1 MILIAGVRKYLE
13 KISSILLRL
22 SLNSRNSTTQVEQPL
37 RRNMKTKRGI
47 FAVSTVVVAAA
58 AMFASTIPAQAA
70 AVNLKIGTIH
80 PLTGGNADYG
90 IGLNSAAEFG
100 AESVTKAMKKAKI
113 AGSCKI
119 VAQEDDQA
127 TPALAVEAATK
138 LVKSDK
144 VHAIV
149 GPLTSGSTLAA
160 AQSVSVPNNVVMIA
174 TAASSPA
181 VTTFADK
188 DLLFRTYPSD
198 AFQAKVIVKALQNS
212 IGKKG
217 TINIGARNDAFGTA
231 LANVLTNEW
240 VRGGG
245 DVGQKVLWN
254 PENATFDSE
263 AKLLTDKAPDAWVF
277 VDFPDTFAKVGPA
290 LKRTGKWD
298 PTKTFMTEAFNNEA
312 VIQTI
317 GVDIMAG
324 VKGTSAISIGVK
336 ADRWKNAR
344 KKAKPNTKE
353 TFVDG
358 SGYDATVLLCLAAL
372 HGKSVKSDSLKKSL
386 RAVSGANGGK
396 TIPWTKMAALVKAAA
411 AGQAFTYQGAWTTAK
426 FDKAGDTVGALF
438 KVFNVEADGKITSD
452 PKNNIRF

>member
-1 MILIAGVRKYLE
+1 
-13 KISSILLRL
+13 
-22 SLNSRNSTTQVEQPL
+22 
-37 RRNMKTKRGI
+37 MKTKRGI
-47 FAVSTVVVAAA
+47 LAVSTVVVASA
-58 AMFASTIPAQAA
+58 AMFASALPANAA
-70 AVNLKIGTIH
+70 AINLRIGTIH

-90 IGLNSAAEFG
+90 IGLTSAAEFA
-100 AESVTKAMKKAKI
+100 AETMTKAMKAAKI

-119 VAQEDDQA
+119 VASEDDQA

-138 LVKSDK
+138 LVKSNK

-160 AQSVSVPNNVVMIA
+160 AQSVTVPNKVVMIA
-174 TAASSPA
+174 TAASNPDI
-181 VTTFADK
+181 TNFKDN

-212 IGKKG
+212 IGKSG

-231 LANVLTNEW
+231 LANVVTNEW

-245 DVGQKVLWN
+245 NVGQKVLWN
-254 PENATFDSE
+254 PEAATFDSE
-263 AKLLTDKAPDAWVF
+263 AKLLTDKTPDAWVI

-298 PTKTFMTEAFNNEA
+298 TTKTFMTEAFNNEA
-312 VIQTI
+312 TIKNVI

-324 VKGTSAISIGVK
+324 VRGTSAKSIGLQPDAWK
-336 ADRWKNAR
+336 AAR
-344 KKAKPNTKE
+344 KAAKPNTKE

-358 SGYDATVLLCLAAL
+358 SAYDATTLLCLAAL
-372 HGKSVKSDSLKKSL
+372 HAKSTKAADLSKSL

-396 TIPWTKMAALVKAAA
+396 NIPWNKRAALVKAAA
-411 AGQAFTYQGAWTTAK
+411 AGQNFTYQGAWTTAK
-426 FDKAGDTVGALF
+426 FDKNGDTVGALF
-438 KVFNVEADGKITSD
+438 QVFSVGADGKISSD
-452 PKNNIRF
+452 PKNDIRF